1 MSRLTPELVHQ
12 AVINASRK
20 HMCKN
25 EVIEFLQDK
34 ENEYSV
40 YRQLLKGESIDV
52 EYRYK
57 EVVSVNGKKRIVAIS
72 SFRSRVIMHTLM
84 LLIKKEYAARLSDDC
99 YNCIKGRGINASR
112 KRYDPVR
119 QIKRIIGRYRRGDIC
134 SWISANAMNRLARR
148 SCSPVTKR
156 SGRISEYCAICKEF
170 LSVI

>member
-1 MSRLTPELVHQ
+1 MKRKGNVMSRLTPELVHQ

-84 LLIKKEYAARLSDDC
+84 LLIKKSMLQDYLTT
-99 YNCIKGRGINASR
+99 
-112 KRYDPVR
+112 
-119 QIKRIIGRYRRGDIC
+119 
-134 SWISANAMNRLARR
+134 
-148 SCSPVTKR
+148 VTT
-156 SGRISEYCAICKEF
+156 A
-170 LSVI
+170 

>member
-40 YRQLLKGESIDV
+40 YRQLLKGENINV

-72 SFRSRVIMHTLM
+72 SFRSI
-84 LLIKKEYAARLSDDC
+84 RLC
-99 YNCIKGRGINASR
+99 C
-112 KRYDPVR
+112 
-119 QIKRIIGRYRRGDIC
+119 
-134 SWISANAMNRLARR
+134 
-148 SCSPVTKR
+148 
-156 SGRISEYCAICKEF
+156 
-170 LSVI
+170 